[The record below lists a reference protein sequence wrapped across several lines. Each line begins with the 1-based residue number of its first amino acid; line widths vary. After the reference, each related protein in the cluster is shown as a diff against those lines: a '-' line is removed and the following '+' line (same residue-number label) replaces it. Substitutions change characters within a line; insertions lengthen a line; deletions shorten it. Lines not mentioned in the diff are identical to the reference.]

1 MLALLFALSSL
12 VWLVLQVQQAGWSV
26 RRADRHGVYWGAVGM
41 ALGLMVAYK
50 PVLPAAAMSL
60 GVAGLGAA
68 FLYGLVADWQGWWGG

>member
-1 MLALLFALSSL
+1 MLALLFALASL
-12 VWLVLQVQQAGWSV
+12 IWLVLQVHHAGWSV
-26 RRADRHGVYWGAVGM
+26 HRADRRAVYWGVVGM

-50 PVLPAAAMSL
+50 PVLPATLASL